1 MLIGNAQTRQGEVAL
16 TTETSG
22 AAVAPMRGAKVNSA
36 LMATPTRMFS
46 SSVGTKLLIGITG
59 VFLFIYLL
67 IHIAGNLV
75 VFLGPAAFNKYA
87 FTLEANPLL
96 PIIELLL
103 LSVFLVHI
111 YKTVRMFVGNQSTRP
126 VAYVKKKTAG
136 SPSRKS
142 FASSTMIVSGLWLL
156 VFLLIHVKAFHDGW
170 GQQYEWPAGGRDLY
184 RQEMETFT
192 NPLMV
197 AFYVISM
204 VVVGSHL
211 WHGISSAFQSLGA
224 DKPAWTRFILPAGKV
239 IAVLIASAFI
249 VIALWAH
256 FAAGVRS

>member
-1 MLIGNAQTRQGEVAL
+1 M
-16 TTETSG
+16 
-22 AAVAPMRGAKVNSA
+22 
-36 LMATPTRMFS
+36 
-46 SSVGTKLLIGITG
+46 KLLIGATG
-59 VFLFIYLL
+59 VALFLYLL

-96 PIIELLL
+96 PVIELLL
-103 LSVFLVHI
+103 LAVFVTHI
-111 YKTVRMFVGNQSTRP
+111 YKTVRMYLGNQSARP
-126 VAYVKKKTAG
+126 TAYAQKKPAG
-136 SPSRKS
+136 GRSRKT
-142 FASSTMIVSGLWLL
+142 FASSTMIISGLWLL
-156 VFLLIHVKAFHDGW
+156 AFLLVHVRAFHDGW
-170 GQQYEWPAGGRDLY
+170 GNQYEWPAGGRDLY

-197 AFYVISM
+197 AFYIISM

-224 DKPAWTRFILPAGKV
+224 DKPGWTRFILPAGKV
-239 IAVLIASAFI
+239 IAVLIAGAFI

-256 FAAGVRS
+256 FSGGVRS